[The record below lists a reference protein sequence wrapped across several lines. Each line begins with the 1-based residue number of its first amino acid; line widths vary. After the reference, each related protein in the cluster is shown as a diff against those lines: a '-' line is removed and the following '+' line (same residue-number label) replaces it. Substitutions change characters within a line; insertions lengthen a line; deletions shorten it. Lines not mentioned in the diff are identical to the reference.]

1 MSNLSIK
8 RTLAV
13 PTAPYDASTM
23 YIVKDASDANLAQL
37 YFSNADG
44 SAIRH
49 LLDKADVAAMIG
61 SATAATADE
70 LTTARTISASGDASW
85 QVTFDGSANAT
96 AVLTLSTT
104 GVTAGDYAV
113 VTVDAKGRVT
123 HGRALTA
130 ADIPQLDVSKI
141 DGAVAAT
148 QKGVAGGVAT
158 LDSNGLIPTSQL
170 PGFVDDVLEFDDQVS
185 FPATG
190 ATDKLYVALDTN
202 LVYRWSGSTYVMIV
216 AGGGISDEAL
226 KLHTARTL
234 SGSGDAVFSLLFD
247 GSANVSTTVTLSNT
261 GITAG
266 EHIVTTFDAKG
277 RATGARDLVE
287 SDIPT
292 LTSNVVASSAAVTL
306 AASEW

>member
-1 MSNLSIK
+1 MNFSIK
-8 RTLAV
+8 RVLAV
-13 PTAPYDASTM
+13 PTAPFDASTM
-23 YIVKDASDANLAQL
+23 YIVKDATDANLAQL

-49 LLDKADVAAMIG
+49 LLDKADVAAMIAEAT
-61 SATAATADE
+61 SASADQ

-96 AVLTLSTT
+96 AVLTLATT
-104 GVTAGDYAV
+104 GVTAGEYAV

-130 ADIPQLDVSKI
+130 ADIPQLDVSKVT
-141 DGAVAAT
+141 DALSVAD
-148 QKGVAGGVAT
+148 KGVAGGVAT
-158 LDSNGLIPTSQL
+158 LDENGLVPASQL
-170 PGFVDDVLEFDDQVS
+170 PGFVDDVLEFANTAA

-190 ATDKLYVALDTN
+190 SAGKLYVALDTN

-234 SGSGDAVFSLLFD
+234 SGTGDAVFSLLFD
-247 GSANVSTTVTLSNT
+247 GSQNVSATVTLAAS
-261 GITAG
+261 GVTAG
-266 EHIVTTFDAKG
+266 EHIVTTFNAKG
-277 RATGARDLVE
+277 LATGSRDLVE

-292 LTSNVVASSAAVTL
+292 LTSNVVASAAALTL